1 MNKTEIDFRKKREV
15 GEIINDSFQFLKQEY
30 KPILGLIAIYVLPFM
45 LLYGAG
51 QVFLQMKLID
61 RIDFTDTES
70 LMANIGPVYTN
81 ILLYS
86 LFGLFVQSLLIA
98 TFYSYIEVYVK
109 KGKGNF
115 DLSEVKTLLYSNGL
129 LALGAGITVYIIV
142 LFGILLCIVPGIYF
156 ANTLSLTAMIFIF
169 EKKGLGNAV
178 MRSALMVRYNWWNTF
193 LLNLIGI
200 VIIWVSNMILS
211 IPTMLTGIS
220 NNLLSGQQPSVMD
233 YPQWYWIITGLIS
246 VISALLMIILYTF
259 LAFQY
264 FNLDERT
271 KQFFPPRDNGLP
283 KQG

>member
-1 MNKTEIDFRKKREV
+1 MNNKEIDFRKKREV
-15 GEIINDSFQFLKQEY
+15 GDIVTDSFQFLKQEY
-30 KPILGLIAIYVLPFM
+30 KPVLSLVSVYVLPFM

-51 QVFLQMKLID
+51 QVFLQMKVVD
-61 RIDFTDTES
+61 TIDFTDTEN

-86 LFGLFVQSLLIA
+86 LFGVFVQSLLIG
-98 TFYSYIEVYVK
+98 TYYSYIELYVK

-115 DLSEVKTLLYSNGL
+115 ELSEVKTLLYSNGL

-142 LFGILLCIVPGIYF
+142 LIGIILCVIPGIYF

-169 EKKGLGNAV
+169 EKRGLGNAV
-178 MRSALMVRYNWWNTF
+178 MRSALMVRFAWWNTF

-200 VIIWVSNMILS
+200 IIIWVTSMFLS
-211 IPTMLTGIS
+211 IPTMIAGIS
-220 NNLLSGQQPSVMD
+220 QNLLSIKEPVALN
-233 YPQWYWIITGLIS
+233 YPMWYWILTGLTS
-246 VISALLMIILYTF
+246 VITSLLLIILYTF

-271 KQFFPPRDNGLP
+271 KVFIPTGDSIE